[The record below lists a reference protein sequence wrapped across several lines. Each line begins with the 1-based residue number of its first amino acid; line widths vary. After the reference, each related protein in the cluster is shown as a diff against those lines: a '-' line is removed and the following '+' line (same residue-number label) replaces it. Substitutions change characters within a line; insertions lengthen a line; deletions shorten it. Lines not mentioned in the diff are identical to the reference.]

1 MTYKLTSM
9 IVKTVISQFIN
20 TAFIF
25 YLIQVYNK
33 RPYLSSAGLVIQVST
48 LIIVHGCI
56 SIFSNALDFPY
67 WFRKFMLWY
76 KYGYLRYS
84 RSNKNKEVPTYQIR
98 LNKDYE
104 YPIFDIA
111 GRYSYYLLQVYTC
124 MFYSYL
130 VPVGVLAVSIIFII
144 HFWIDKI
151 RLFKLSS

>member
-1 MTYKLTSM
+1 M
-9 IVKTVISQFIN
+9 IVKIFISQFIN

-25 YLIQVYNK
+25 YLIQVYNR

-48 LIIVHGCI
+48 LIIVSGCI
-56 SIFSNALDFPY
+56 SIFTNAINMPFLM
-67 WFRKFMLWY
+67 RKFRLWY
-76 KYGYLRYS
+76 KYGHIKYS
-84 RSNKNKEVPTYQIR
+84 KSNRNKEIPTYQIK

-130 VPVGVLAVSIIFII
+130 VPVGVLAVGIIFMIQ
-144 HFWIDKI
+144 FWIDKI
-151 RLFKLSS
+151 RLFKLSSEYN